1 MFDDDLLFFDED
13 YLLNEA
19 DDDGT
24 DELAQAVSD
33 VEDQTGS
40 NGNNT
45 DNNAEDNTDDQNQNN
60 DDNQDDQNTDDAG
73 ADDGT
78 DDNTDGTTDDGT
90 ADDGQETTDD
100 GTDDGT
106 DQTADGTDQ
115 TAEQPNAVSPFI
127 LISYIDR
134 LNEINDALSLLSD
147 SLYEINTD
155 DNAQLVYFL
164 KDEVSVTQNQIKI
177 LVQGQIKNLDIE
189 KITELYASL
198 NEKVAF
204 IQKLYEKILKP
215 ESNDKEE
222 N

>member
-19 DDDGT
+19 DDDGA

-60 DDNQDDQNTDDAG
+60 DDNQDDQNADDTG

-90 ADDGQETTDD
+90 ADDDQET
-100 GTDDGT
+100 TDDGT

-115 TAEQPNAVSPFI
+115 TEEQPNAVSPFI

-164 KDEVSVTQNQIKI
+164 KDEVSTTQNQIKI

-222 N
+222 K